1 MSEETHAA
9 VTLTDA
15 NFEEEVLN
23 FPGLVLVDFWAA
35 WCGPCIAM
43 APIVEKLAAKY
54 ADNAQVKVAKLD
66 VDAQME
72 TSQAYRILSLPT
84 FKVFIGGQAV
94 SEMVGASNEVVL
106 EKMITDALPQLAV
119 KKAA

>member
-1 MSEETHAA
+1 MSEEPHAA

-15 NFEEEVLN
+15 NFQEEVLN
-23 FPGLVLVDFWAA
+23 FSGLVLVDFWAG

-54 ADNAQVKVAKLD
+54 AGNPQVKVAKLD

-84 FKVFIGGQAV
+84 FKVFINGQPV
-94 SEMVGASNEVVL
+94 SEMVGASNEVIL